1 LLINSLFEKI
11 VGAST
16 IKEAWDILKKV
27 FKGVNRVKQMH
38 LQTLQGE
45 LEAMKMKDSEDVSS
59 YITHIQAVSN
69 QLKHNGK
76 TLTDVRVAE
85 KILQSLTDDFEI
97 VVCAIKELINLEEM
111 TINDILQT
119 KMGIKEDKVM

>member
-1 LLINSLFEKI
+1 
-11 VGAST
+11 
-16 IKEAWDILKKV
+16 
-27 FKGVNRVKQMH
+27 MH